1 MTNDQFDLKRRTKAF
16 ALRVIKMFGALPKST
31 LAKVLGTQVL
41 RSGTSVGA
49 NYHEADSA
57 RSRAEFIA
65 KMGDSLKELSETSYW
80 LELLIESGTVP
91 AKKLSSLLEETRELK
106 AVFAV
111 IIKKT
116 RIRGFSFNWSLDIG
130 H

>member
-1 MTNDQFDLKRRTKAF
+1 MTNDQLDLKKRTKAF
-16 ALRVIKMFGALPKST
+16 ALRVIHLFGALPKAEV
-31 LAKVLGTQVL
+31 AKVLGMQVL

-65 KMGDSLKELSETSYW
+65 KMGDSLKELSETEYW
-80 LELLIESGTVP
+80 LELIIESEIVP
-91 AKKLSSLLEETRELK
+91 SKKLTPLLVETKELK
-106 AVFAV
+106 AVFAT

-116 RIRGFSFNWSLDIG
+116 RQNSESKN
-130 H
+130 

>member
-1 MTNDQFDLKRRTKAF
+1 
-16 ALRVIKMFGALPKST
+16 
-31 LAKVLGTQVL
+31 LGLQVL

-65 KMGDSLKELSETSYW
+65 KMGDSLKELSETTYW
-80 LELLIESGTVP
+80 LELLIESEIFP
-91 AKKLSSLLEETRELK
+91 SKKLTPLLNEAQELK
-106 AVFAV
+106 LVFAA

-116 RIRGFSFNWSLDIG
+116 RNHGDS
-130 H
+130 

>member
-1 MTNDQFDLKRRTKAF
+1 MTNDQFDLKTRTKAF
-16 ALRVIKMFGALPKST
+16 ALRVIKLFGALPKST
-31 LAKVLGTQVL
+31 AAKVIGTQVL

-65 KMGDSLKELSETSYW
+65 KMGDSLKELSETTYW
-80 LELLIESGTVP
+80 LELLIESKIVP
-91 AKKLSSLLEETRELK
+91 SKKLAPLLEETRELK
-106 AVFAV
+106 AVFAA

-116 RIRGFSFNWSLDIG
+116 RERGDSSN
-130 H
+130 